1 MSADSAK
8 RAEGARSYRAT
19 GAEFRESLR
28 GARVVVVGL
37 GASGVAAARLLL
49 RAGAKVTAN
58 DAATRDKL
66 SADAISL
73 EADGASM
80 ILGGHDAAD
89 IENADL
95 VVVSPG
101 VPRFDALAEATRRG
115 HEVIAEVELAT
126 RLLPNI
132 PSIAITGSNGKS
144 TTTMLVGALL
154 EAAGKKPFL
163 GGNLGAPPSD
173 LALTGDRCPFDVLVL
188 EVSSYQAERM
198 PKFRPKSAALLN
210 ASPNHLDRY
219 DSYDDYVK
227 AKGNL
232 FVQQRSDDIAV
243 IPAGDAP
250 IEEQARRGRGVI
262 VRFGVADDAE
272 ARFVRTPTEIAD
284 RATGGTWKRSE
295 IFLRGEHN
303 AMNVCAALALVT
315 PFGVDSDVARGVLR
329 EFRGLP
335 HRIAFVREIDDVAYY
350 DDSKGTNVGASVAA
364 IRGLTLAS
372 DAARVVL
379 IAGGRDKLGAY
390 DPLVDAL
397 RERGRGA
404 VLIGEAAQRIS
415 DAIGDAC
422 PTVRAGS
429 MEEAVS
435 RARDL
440 AEKGDAVLLSP
451 ACSSF
456 DMFRDY
462 KHRGDA
468 FVDAVNALPRGA

>member
-1 MSADSAK
+1 MSTA
-8 RAEGARSYRAT
+8 
-19 GAEFRESLR
+19 FREGLR
-28 GARVVVVGL
+28 GARAVVVGL

-58 DAATRDKL
+58 DALPRERL
-66 SADAISL
+66 SADALSL
-73 EADGASM
+73 EADGAALA
-80 ILGGHDAAD
+80 LGGHDGAGIEAAQ
-89 IENADL
+89 L

-101 VPRFDALAEATRRG
+101 VPRFDALDEAARRG
-115 HEVIAEVELAT
+115 AEVIGELELAT
-126 RLLPNI
+126 RLLPHV

-144 TTTMLVGALL
+144 TTTTLVGELL
-154 EAAGKKPFL
+154 GAAGKRPFV
-163 GGNLGAPPSD
+163 GGNLGSPPSD

-198 PKFRPKSAALLN
+198 PRFRPKSAALLN

-219 DSYDDYVK
+219 DGYDDYVK

-232 FVQQRSDDIAV
+232 FVNQRSDDIAV
-243 IPAGDAP
+243 IPANDAT
-250 IEEQARRGRGVI
+250 IEQQARRGQAVI
-262 VRFGVADDAE
+262 VRFGVPTDAD
-272 ARFVRTPTEIAD
+272 ARFVRSPTEIAD
-284 RATGGTWKRSE
+284 RATGATWRRDE
-295 IFLRGEHN
+295 IRVRGEHN
-303 AMNVCAALALVT
+303 AMNVCAALALVS
-315 PFGVDSDVARGVLR
+315 PFGVHPDVARAVLA

-335 HRIAFVREIDDVAYY
+335 HRIAFIRTIDGVSYY

-364 IRGLTLAS
+364 IRGLS
-372 DAARVVL
+372 EARVVL

-404 VLIGEAAQRIS
+404 VLIGEAADRIQS
-415 DAIGDAC
+415 AIGDAC
-422 PTVRAGS
+422 PTTRASS
-429 MEEAVS
+429 MEEAVH
-435 RARDL
+435 RAREL
-440 AEKGDAVLLSP
+440 AQSGDAVLLSP

-468 FVDAVNALPRGA
+468 FVEVVNALVV